1 MGGLLHLLMQV
12 LLHHD
17 TFGWHVLLH
26 ELTLGELEGNV
37 LVFPAAGVGVG
48 QSGEGALATALER

>member
-1 MGGLLHLLMQV
+1 MQV

-17 TFGWHVLLH
+17 TFGWHILLH
-26 ELTLGELEGNV
+26 ELTLGELEGNM